1 MYGLPCASKNQIRQA
16 RIKGTISP
24 IMPTRSNL
32 IYAILLV
39 VVIAVVTT
47 FGPSERSLGVNVR
60 LVYLHG
66 AWVWTS
72 LIALGLAAI
81 VGFLGLGFR
90 QREFNRW
97 SLTTGRVGMI
107 FWLTYI
113 PLSMW
118 TMQANW
124 NGLYLAEPRF
134 KVAVDFAVTGVL
146 LQIALTLLRDER
158 WASILNI
165 AFFSAL
171 WITLRSAEQ
180 VMHPPSPILT
190 SDSTAIRL
198 FFFFMVALCLLA
210 GWQFSL
216 WLHRRVFA
224 GE

>member
-1 MYGLPCASKNQIRQA
+1 M
-16 RIKGTISP
+16 RI
-24 IMPTRSNL
+24 RSNL
-32 IYAILLV
+32 MLSLILVL
-39 VVIAVVTT
+39 VIAAVTT

-72 LIALGLAAI
+72 LIAFALAAI
-81 VGFLGLGFR
+81 AGVIGLLLKR
-90 QREFNRW
+90 RELDQW
-97 SLTTGRVGMI
+97 SLTSGRVGTL

-134 KVAVDFAVTGVL
+134 KVAVDFAITGILIQV
-146 LQIALTLLRDER
+146 ALVLLRDAR
-158 WASILNI
+158 WGSLLNTLY
-165 AFFSAL
+165 FTAL

-190 SDSTAIRL
+190 SDSISIRL
-198 FFFFMVALCLLA
+198 FFFVLVGLCLLA
-210 GWQFSL
+210 AWQFSL
-216 WLHRRVFA
+216 WLHNRAFSRA
-224 GE
+224 